1 MRSRH
6 RKTSVRRVLAF
17 SQFLSLQRQAIFV
30 SAFAAGR
37 KLAESFALRPWLPAS
52 PALLRKRRQIQPGN
66 FLSSEVISTMAARS
80 TSSQPSPRD
89 RTVPCVGVISR
100 LRIHNSVYLRT
111 DFQRLTIEN
120 TRFVSLSSTGSLTV
134 LTALLDPLTN
144 SWTRLIGPESDPD
157 LEA

>member
-1 MRSRH
+1 M
-6 RKTSVRRVLAF
+6 AA
-17 SQFLSLQRQAIFV
+17 RQPCV
-30 SAFAAGR
+30 SPEAKADSTG
-37 KLAESFALRPWLPAS
+37 K
-52 PALLRKRRQIQPGN
+52 

-100 LRIHNSVYLRT
+100 LRIQNSVYLRT
-111 DFQRLTIEN
+111 DFKRLTIEN